1 MQCSASGGGSRRTR
15 FLTIVSISV
24 LSTRRLDPIWTVK
37 TKSLFLLEV
46 DAAELFLS
54 EGLLCILYDF
64 DKVGKNEKLG
74 AITIPPKTLYEAKG
88 ERMEFKL
95 GPSPGETKDVPG
107 YLAIRCRRATEYDAN
122 FMTDSAKGAD
132 SDLLGLKAA
141 TSKALHTKG
150 GASNLQSMLNRNSKV
165 FKDGINGKNAGI
177 KHVSNISFFCSS
189 IPVKCHN

>member
-1 MQCSASGGGSRRTR
+1 
-15 FLTIVSISV
+15 
-24 LSTRRLDPIWTVK
+24 
-37 TKSLFLLEV
+37 LLEI

-74 AITIPPKTLYEAKG
+74 AITISPKTLYEAKG
-88 ERMEFKL
+88 ERTEYKL

-122 FMTDSAKGAD
+122 FMADFAKGAD

-141 TSKALHTKG
+141 TSKAHHYKG
-150 GASNLQSMLNRNSKV
+150 GASNLQSLMNRNSKI
-165 FKDGINGKNAGI
+165 FKDGIDGKNAGI
-177 KHVSNISFFCSS
+177 KHVSNISLICSVV
-189 IPVKCHN
+189 PMERHH